1 MLLIQRLKQG
11 SVRVTETDEYGLV
24 TKLEHVPPTSLELQ
38 AARALIRDQQ
48 IIEGLM
54 NMLQQAAT
62 DLHNS
67 EQRFADLVNGANRA
81 N

>member
-1 MLLIQRLKQG
+1 MFLIQRLTSG
-11 SVRVTETDEYGLV
+11 TTRVVETDEFGLV
-24 TKLEHVPPTSLELQ
+24 TKLEHVPPTPIELQ

-48 IIEGLM
+48 IIEGLL

-62 DLHNS
+62 DLYNS